1 MNKTGE
7 EVELD
12 VFNIVKESP
21 LAKEI
26 RGMVYREGTRP
37 LDSKSED
44 IVVSFLTGLEG
55 QFQTGSVNVNIYV
68 PNVDNGSKVLVK
80 DAARCRYLGRKA
92 DEVVRSLKPSD
103 YYFSLGAMIQSYKAE
118 KLEQYFVN
126 VKINFKLKTF

>member
-12 VFNIVKESP
+12 VFNIIKESP

-26 RGMVYREGTRP
+26 RGNVYREGTRP
-37 LDSKSED
+37 LDPKGED
-44 IVVSFLTGLEG
+44 IVVSFHTGLDG

-80 DAARCRYLGRKA
+80 DATRCRYLGRKA
-92 DEVVRSLKPSD
+92 DEVIRSLKPSA
-103 YYFSLGAMIQSYKAE
+103 YFFSLGAMIQSYRAE
-118 KLEQYFVN
+118 ELDQYFVN
-126 VKINFKLKTF
+126 VRINFQLKTF

>member
-1 MNKTGE
+1 MNKTGD

-12 VFNIVKESP
+12 VFNIIKESP

-26 RGMVYREGTRP
+26 KGIVYREGTRP
-37 LDSKSED
+37 LDSKDED
-44 IVVSFLTGLEG
+44 IVVSFITGLPG
-55 QFQTGSVNVNIYV
+55 QFQAGSVNVNIYV
-68 PNVDNGSKVLVK
+68 PNVDNGSNVLVK

-92 DEVVRSLKPSD
+92 DEVVGSLPPSD
-103 YYFSLGAMIQSYKAE
+103 YFFSLGAMIQTYKAE

>member
-12 VFNIVKESP
+12 VFNIIKESP

-26 RGMVYREGTRP
+26 TGIVYREGTRP

-44 IVVSFLTGLEG
+44 IVVSFLTGIDG
-55 QFQTGSVNVNIYV
+55 QFQAGSVNVNIYV
-68 PNVDNGSKVLVK
+68 PNVDNGSQVLVK
-80 DAARCRYLGRKA
+80 NAARCRYLARKA

-103 YYFSLGAMIQSYKAE
+103 YSFSLGTMIQKVFTPY
-118 KLEQYFVN
+118 N
-126 VKINFKLKTF
+126 VSLK

>member
-1 MNKTGE
+1 MNKTGD

-12 VFNIVKESP
+12 VFNIIKESP

-26 RGMVYREGTRP
+26 KGIVYREGTRP
-37 LDSKSED
+37 LDSKDED
-44 IVVSFLTGLEG
+44 IVVSFITGLPG
-55 QFQTGSVNVNIYV
+55 QFQAGSVNVNIYV
-68 PNVDNGSKVLVK
+68 PNVDNGSNVLVK

-92 DEVVRSLKPSD
+92 DEVGGSLPPSD
-103 YYFSLGAMIQSYKAE
+103 YFFSLGAMIQTYKAE

>member
-12 VFNIVKESP
+12 VLNIIKGSP

-26 RGMVYREGTRP
+26 KGIVYREGTRP
-37 LDSKSED
+37 LDSKDED
-44 IVVSFLTGLEG
+44 IVVSFLTGIDG
-55 QFQTGSVNVNIYV
+55 QFQAGSVNVNIYV
-68 PNVDNGSKVLVK
+68 PNVDNGSHVLVK
-80 DAARCRYLGRKA
+80 DAARCRYLARKA

-103 YYFSLGAMIQSYKAE
+103 YSFSLGTMIQSYKAE